1 MGAGALILDI
11 EGRVLLVQPTYK
23 VDWEVPGGCV
33 EFNESPRVA
42 CEREVAEEL
51 GLTLSLG
58 RMLCMEWQGP
68 EPDRTESLMFIYD
81 GGIADDRLIRLATDE
96 LAGYGFV
103 AAPDLDGY
111 LRPRLARRMRAA
123 LVGLDEGRLVEME
136 HGTVVPATAA
146 FVVPAVKPPE
156 EPSAPAAA
164 AS

>member
-1 MGAGALILDI
+1 
-11 EGRVLLVQPTYK
+11 
-23 VDWEVPGGCV
+23 
-33 EFNESPRVA
+33 
-42 CEREVAEEL
+42 
-51 GLTLSLG
+51 
-58 RMLCMEWQGP
+58 MEWQGP

-103 AAPDLDGY
+103 AAPNLDGY
-111 LRPRLARRMRAA
+111 LSPRLARRMRAA
-123 LVGLDEGRLVEME
+123 LVGLEGRLVEME

-146 FVVPAVKPPE
+146 FVVPAAKPPE